1 MPRRFGSDR
10 SPFQNQ
16 ALTITDA
23 AGITLL
29 DTSNNYGASP
39 LGNALREQAAF
50 GLPNATFNLLPPD
63 PASPISDYENGL
75 PYWSLQTTNNI
86 TATPLYDT
94 TTQTWGIKIDPGTAP
109 SGDYLTLKTRSWVT
123 TDDNLALRQK
133 ASLTLAKN
141 GTYSGTTQWNLTLS
155 AEYFDATNTSVGSAA
170 IGTVYDNTTWTSI
183 SGTTTV
189 GGSAIPTSAAWA
201 EFTIKLTAT
210 QNITSSTSATIKS
223 LLLATST
230 PASGGAFVIADEF
243 TASGTWVKPT
253 GVNYVTVAAVGG
265 GGGGA
270 SGGIRADTAGNN
282 PQANAGQG
290 GGSSPFVVIRDVY
303 VGAIGSASVGIG
315 TAGIGA
321 AGTAIKTTPGSATL
335 AISPGTAGNGG
346 STTFGTFLTVYGG
359 NGGDSSGTGAGSA
372 TKGLA
377 GSATTTVYGAITAAG
392 ARGGEGAITNVSA
405 GSAGLPGDAG
415 LFTVIPNWG
424 TLSAPG
430 TGLNSVTTTG
440 SVLGTALG
448 ASGTAGLSSLTGS
461 GAGGG
466 GGRGGSTYRT
476 SSAGGAG
483 AGGSGSG
490 AGGITIWGTAL
501 TAITYT
507 VTSNGGTAAANSG
520 AGGGGGG
527 GVAIEYTNTAWNLS
541 TGTIISRGGDGGG
554 GRLFVL
560 YTL

>member
-1 MPRRFGSDR
+1 MARRFGSDR
-10 SPFQNQ
+10 TPYQNQ
-16 ALTITDA
+16 SLTVVDSSGIPLIDTDN
-23 AGITLL
+23 TF
-29 DTSNNYGASP
+29 GASP
-39 LGNALREQAAF
+39 LGNALREQTQF

-75 PYWSLQTTNNI
+75 PYWSLQTTQNI
-86 TATPLYDT
+86 TATALYDT
-94 TTQTWGIKIDPGTAP
+94 ATQTWGVKIDPGTAP
-109 SGDYLTLKTRSWVT
+109 SGDYLTLKTRSWIA

-141 GTYSGTTQWNLTLS
+141 GTYAGTTQWNLTLA
-155 AEYFDATNTSVGSAA
+155 AEYFDHANTSLGTTT
-170 IGTVYDNTTWTSI
+170 IGTVFDNTTWTSI
-183 SGTTTV
+183 SGTTTA
-189 GGSAIPTSAAWA
+189 GGSAISTSAAWA
-201 EFTIKLTAT
+201 EFTVKLTAT
-210 QNITSSTSATIKS
+210 QNITSSTSATLKS

-230 PASGGAFVIADEF
+230 PATGGAFVIADEF

-253 GVNYVTVAAVGG
+253 GVNYVTIAAVGG

-270 SGGIRADTAGNN
+270 SGGIRADTSGNN

-303 VGAIGSASVGIG
+303 VGTSGSVSVGIG
-315 TAGIGA
+315 TAGVGA
-321 AGTAIKTTPGSATL
+321 AGTVIKTTPGSAIV

-346 STTFGTFLTVYGG
+346 ATTFGTFLTV
-359 NGGDSSGTGAGSA
+359 NGGGGGDGSGTGAGSA
-372 TKGLA
+372 TKGTA
-377 GSATTTVYGAITAAG
+377 GNATTIVYGAITAAG
-392 ARGGEGAITNVSA
+392 ARGGEGAITNTTA

-415 LFTVIPNWG
+415 LFSVIPNWG
-424 TLSAPG
+424 TLSTSG
-430 TGLNSVTTTG
+430 TGLNSVSTTG

-448 ASGTAGLSSLTGS
+448 ASGTAGLASLTGS

-466 GGRGGSTYRT
+466 GGRGGSGNRT

-541 TGTIISRGGDGGG
+541 TGTIISRGGDGAA